1 MNLIDRLG
9 DWYQF
14 FDKPSFS
21 STLNVL
27 RRYYNQGLSIMPDS
41 HNIFKAFEETPIDNS
56 VIIIGLDPYPQKSI
70 ATGIAFGNDLANGR
84 IKNISPSLV
93 KLLEPLKVDNTFD
106 YSLKSWCNQG
116 VLMLNSAL
124 TVIEGKPNSH
134 QLLWRPFI
142 TSFLKNYSTY
152 NQKVV
157 YVLLGKTA
165 QSLKPYILHNGNIME
180 CNHPSYLVR
189 EGISMPNIYQQINS
203 SLLQLNKPVIR
214 WYD

>member
-14 FDKPSFS
+14 FDKQEFNN
-21 STLNVL
+21 L
-27 RRYYNQGLSIMPDS
+27 LSILRKEYKLHSVMPDS
-41 HNIFKAFEETPIDNS
+41 HNIFKAFECTPASCS
-56 VIIIGLDPYPQKSI
+56 VILMGQDVYPQKGI
-70 ATGIAFGNDLANGR
+70 GIGIAFGNDLN
-84 IKNISPSLV
+84 NQTTISPSLV
-93 KLLEPLKVDNTFD
+93 KLLEPLKVDSTFD
-106 YSLKSWCNQG
+106 YTLESWCKQG
-116 VLMLNSAL
+116 ILMLNSAL

-152 NQKVV
+152 NQKVI

>member
-14 FDKPSFS
+14 FDKQEFNN
-21 STLNVL
+21 TLNVL
-27 RRYYNQGLSIMPDS
+27 RKEYKIHSVMPDS
-41 HNIFKAFEETPIDNS
+41 HQIFKAFECTKDCN
-56 VIIIGLDPYPQKSI
+56 VIICGQDVYPQKSV
-70 ATGIAFGNDLANGR
+70 ATGIAFGNEVRDN
-84 IKNISPSLV
+84 KISPSLS
-93 KLLEPLKVDNTFD
+93 KLLEPLSIDKSFD
-106 YSLKSWCNQG
+106 YTLESWCRQG

-124 TVIEGKPNSH
+124 TVIQDKPNSH

-142 TSFLKNYSTY
+142 TTFLKNYSTY

-157 YVLLGKTA
+157 YVLLGKNA
-165 QSLKPYILHNGNIME
+165 QTLKSYIQYSGNIIE

-189 EGISMPNIYQQINS
+189 EGIPMPNIYQQINN
-203 SLLQLNKPVIR
+203 SLLQLNKPIIG

>member
-1 MNLIDRLG
+1 MSLIDRLG

-14 FDKPSFS
+14 FDKQEFNN
-21 STLNVL
+21 TLNVL
-27 RRYYNQGLSIMPDS
+27 RKEYKIHSVMPDS
-41 HNIFKAFEETPIDNS
+41 HQIFKAFEYTPTNCN
-56 VIIIGLDPYPQKSI
+56 VIVCGQDVYPQKSV
-70 ATGIAFGNDLANGR
+70 ATGIAFGNEVRDN
-84 IKNISPSLV
+84 KISPSLS
-93 KLLEPLKVDNTFD
+93 KLLEPLSIDKSFD
-106 YSLKSWCNQG
+106 YTLESWCRQG

-124 TVIEGKPNSH
+124 TVIQDKPNSH

-142 TSFLKNYSTY
+142 TTFLKNYSTY

-157 YVLLGKTA
+157 YVLLGKNA
-165 QSLKPYILHNGNIME
+165 QALKSYIQYSGNIIE

-189 EGISMPNIYQQINS
+189 NNIPMPNIYQQINN

>member
-14 FDKPSFS
+14 FDKQEFYSLLS
-21 STLNVL
+21 VL
-27 RRYYNQGLSIMPDS
+27 KNEYSIHSVMPDS
-41 HNIFKAFEETPIDNS
+41 HNIFKAFEYTPIS
-56 VIIIGLDPYPQKSI
+56 CSTIIIGQDVYPQK
-70 ATGIAFGNDLANGR
+70 GIGIGISFGNDLTQNST
-84 IKNISPSLV
+84 ISPSLE

-106 YSLKSWCNQG
+106 YTLKSWCTQG
-116 VLMLNSAL
+116 VLMINSAL

-165 QSLKPYILHNGNIME
+165 QTLKPYITNSGNIIE

-189 EGISMPNIYQQINS
+189 ENLPMPNIYQAITH
-203 SLLQLNKPVIR
+203 SLIQLNKPIIR

>member
-9 DWYQF
+9 NWYQF
-14 FDKPSFS
+14 FDKQEFNN
-21 STLNVL
+21 TLNVL
-27 RRYYNQGLSIMPDS
+27 RKEYKIHSVMPDS
-41 HNIFKAFEETPIDNS
+41 HQIFKAFECTKDCN
-56 VIIIGLDPYPQKSI
+56 VIVCGQDVYPQKSV
-70 ATGIAFGNDLANGR
+70 ATGIAFGNEVRDN
-84 IKNISPSLV
+84 KISPSLS
-93 KLLEPLKVDNTFD
+93 KLLEPLSIDKSFD
-106 YSLKSWCNQG
+106 YTLESWCRQG

-124 TVIEGKPNSH
+124 TVIQDKPNSH

-142 TSFLKNYSTY
+142 TTFLKNYSTY

-157 YVLLGKTA
+157 YVLLGKNA
-165 QSLKPYILHNGNIME
+165 QTLKSYIQYSGNIIE

-189 EGISMPNIYQQINS
+189 NDIPMPNIYQQINN

>member
-14 FDKPSFS
+14 FDKQEFDSV
-21 STLNVL
+21 LNVL
-27 RRYYNQGLSIMPDS
+27 RKEYKIHSVMPDS
-41 HNIFKAFEETPIDNS
+41 HAIFKAFECTKDCN
-56 VIIIGLDPYPQKSI
+56 VIVCGQDVYPQKSV
-70 ATGIAFGNDLANGR
+70 ATGIAFGNEVGDSKR
-84 IKNISPSLV
+84 ISPSLS
-93 KLLEPLKVDNTFD
+93 KLLEPLSIDENFD
-106 YSLKSWCNQG
+106 YTLESWCKQG

-124 TVIEGKPNSH
+124 TVIQDKPNSH

-142 TSFLKNYSTY
+142 TTFLKNYSTY
-152 NQKVV
+152 NRKVV

-165 QSLKPYILHNGNIME
+165 QTLKPYILYSGNIIE

-189 EGISMPNIYQQINS
+189 EGLPMPNIYQLINS

>member
-9 DWYQF
+9 NWYQF
-14 FDKPSFS
+14 FDKQEFNN
-21 STLNVL
+21 TLNVL
-27 RRYYNQGLSIMPDS
+27 RKEYKIHSVMPDS
-41 HNIFKAFEETPIDNS
+41 HQIFKAFECTKDCN
-56 VIIIGLDPYPQKSI
+56 VIICGQDVYPQKSI
-70 ATGIAFGNDLANGR
+70 ATGIAFGNEVRDN
-84 IKNISPSLV
+84 KISPSLS
-93 KLLEPLKVDNTFD
+93 KLLEPLSIDKSFD
-106 YSLKSWCNQG
+106 YTLESWCRQG

-124 TVIEGKPNSH
+124 TVIQDKPNSH

-142 TSFLKNYSTY
+142 TTFLKNYSTY

-157 YVLLGKTA
+157 YVLLGKNA
-165 QSLKPYILHNGNIME
+165 QTLKSYIQYSGNIIE

-189 EGISMPNIYQQINS
+189 NDIPMPNIYQQINN

>member
-9 DWYQF
+9 NWYQF
-14 FDKPSFS
+14 FDKQEFN
-21 STLNVL
+21 NVL
-27 RRYYNQGLSIMPDS
+27 TILKKEYKIHSVMPDS
-41 HNIFKAFEETPIDNS
+41 HNIFKAFECTPTDCS
-56 VIIIGLDPYPQKSI
+56 VMLVSQDPYPQKDV
-70 ATGIAFGNDLANGR
+70 ALGIAFGNEVRDSKR
-84 IKNISPSLV
+84 FSPSLL
-93 KLLEPLKVDNTFD
+93 KLLEPLSIDESFD
-106 YSLKSWCNQG
+106 YTLESWCKQG
-116 VLMLNSAL
+116 MLMLNSAL
-124 TVIEGKPNSH
+124 TVIQDKPNSH

-165 QSLKPYILHNGNIME
+165 QSLKPYILHSGNIIE

-189 EGISMPNIYQQINS
+189 NDLPMPNIYQQINN

>member
-1 MNLIDRLG
+1 MSLIDRLG
-9 DWYQF
+9 NWYQF
-14 FDKPSFS
+14 FNKPTFS
-21 STLNVL
+21 STLNFL
-27 RRYYNQGLSIMPDS
+27 RRKYNHGLPIMPDS
-41 HNIFKAFEETPIDNS
+41 HNIFKAFECTPTDCS
-56 VIIIGLDPYPQKSI
+56 VILISQDPYPQKGV
-70 ATGIAFGNDLANGR
+70 ALGIAFGNEVGDSKR
-84 IKNISPSLV
+84 ISPSLS
-93 KLLEPLKVDNTFD
+93 KLLEPLSIDESFD
-106 YSLKSWCNQG
+106 YTLESWCKQG

-124 TVIEGKPNSH
+124 TVIQDKPNSH

-142 TSFLKNYSTY
+142 TTFLKNYSTY

-165 QSLKPYILHNGNIME
+165 QTLKPYIQYSGNIIE

-189 EGISMPNIYQQINS
+189 NDIPMPNIYQQINN

>member
-1 MNLIDRLG
+1 MSLIDRLG
-9 DWYQF
+9 NWYQF
-14 FDKPSFS
+14 FDKQEFNN
-21 STLNVL
+21 L
-27 RRYYNQGLSIMPDS
+27 LSILRKEYSLHSVMPDS
-41 HNIFKAFEETPIDNS
+41 HNIFKAFECTPTSCS
-56 VIIIGLDPYPQKSI
+56 VIMIGQDVYPQK
-70 ATGIAFGNDLANGR
+70 GIGIGISFGNDLSQNSS
-84 IKNISPSLV
+84 ISPSLD
-93 KLLEPLKVDNTFD
+93 KLLEPLKVDSTFD

-157 YVLLGKTA
+157 YILLGKTA
-165 QSLKPYILHNGNIME
+165 QSLKPYILHSGNIIE

-189 EGISMPNIYQQINS
+189 ENLPMPDIYQSINN
-203 SLLQLNKPVIR
+203 SLIQLNKPVIR

>member
-14 FDKPSFS
+14 FDKQEFNN
-21 STLNVL
+21 TLNVL
-27 RRYYNQGLSIMPDS
+27 RKEYRIHSVMPDS
-41 HNIFKAFEETPIDNS
+41 HQIFKAFECTKDCN
-56 VIIIGLDPYPQKSI
+56 VIVCGQDVYPQKSV
-70 ATGIAFGNDLANGR
+70 ATGIAFGNEVRDN
-84 IKNISPSLV
+84 KISPSLS
-93 KLLEPLKVDNTFD
+93 KLLEPLSIDKSFD
-106 YSLKSWCNQG
+106 YTLESWCRQG

-124 TVIEGKPNSH
+124 TVIQDKPNSH

-142 TSFLKNYSTY
+142 TTFLKNYSTY

-165 QSLKPYILHNGNIME
+165 QTLKSYIQYSGNIIE

-189 EGISMPNIYQQINS
+189 NDIPMPNIYQQINN